1 MILGV
6 MGHLL
11 RKILE
16 DESAWAD
23 FLISKAALIL
33 ASAVLFAALF
43 QLGAGF
49 RGLEAGEELDAAARD
64 FKAAVDELG
73 AGSFREEPS
82 TVLYHFEEFGRFQ
95 ASPFER
101 GVRAYVS
108 GEYFRLETEIDGK
121 TVRAVKPFAFR
132 VLPFNETEIR
142 EKLFDRFGADGSRED
157 PLPAGYSEIK
167 GYLSAVG
174 TTEKELDI
182 AKDVSIRKEFI
193 YVKEGEEVSGF
204 ACILIYQ

>member
-1 MILGV
+1 MTFRIRGNSV
-6 MGHLL
+6 

-49 RGLEAGEELDAAARD
+49 RDFEAGEELDAVARD
-64 FKAAVDELG
+64 FKAAVDEVG
-73 AGSFREEPS
+73 AGSFQGESSE
-82 TVLYHFEEFGRFQ
+82 VIYHFEGFDRFQ

-101 GVRAYVS
+101 EVDACVS

-121 TVRAVKPFAFR
+121 MVRAVKPFTFR
-132 VLPFNETEIR
+132 VLPLNETTLR
-142 EKLFDRFGADGSRED
+142 GKLLDRFGAEGGRGD
-157 PLPAGYSEIK
+157 PLPADYSEITK
-167 GYLSAVG
+167 YLSAVG
-174 TTEKELDI
+174 AGAKELDV
-182 AKDVSIRKEFI
+182 AKAVSIKKESI

-204 ACILIYQ
+204 VCILIYQ

>member
-1 MILGV
+1 MIFRV
-6 MGHLL
+6 RGHLL
-11 RKILE
+11 REILE

-49 RGLEAGEELDAAARD
+49 GSLEAGEGLDAVARD
-64 FKAAVDELG
+64 FKAAVDEVG
-73 AGSFREEPS
+73 AGSFQGESPEA
-82 TVLYHFEEFGRFQ
+82 LYHFEGFDRFQ

-101 GVRAYVS
+101 EVDAYVS
-108 GEYFRLETEIDGK
+108 GEYFWLETEIDGK
-121 TVRAVKPFAFR
+121 TVRAIKPFAFR
-132 VLPFNETEIR
+132 VLPFNETALR
-142 EKLFDRFGADGSRED
+142 EKLLDRFGAEGSGED
-157 PLPAGYSEIK
+157 PLPADYSEITK
-167 GYLSAVG
+167 YLSAAG
-174 TTEKELDI
+174 AGEKELDV
-182 AKDVSIRKEFI
+182 AKAVSIKKEFI

>member
-1 MILGV
+1 MIPGV
-6 MGHLL
+6 KGHSL

-49 RGLEAGEELDAAARD
+49 RSLEAGEELDAVARD
-64 FKAAVDELG
+64 FKAAVDEVG
-73 AGSFREEPS
+73 AASFREES
-82 TVLYHFEEFGRFQ
+82 SDVLYRFEGFGRLQ

-101 GVRAYVS
+101 EVDAYVS
-108 GEYFRLETEIDGK
+108 GEYFMLETEIDGQ

-132 VLPFNETEIR
+132 VLPFNETE
-142 EKLFDRFGADGSRED
+142 LQGNLLDRFGAEGSREA
-157 PLPAGYSEIK
+157 PLPAGYSEVRE
-167 GYLSAVG
+167 YLSAIG
-174 TTEKELDI
+174 TSENELDI
-182 AKDVSIRKEFI
+182 AKDVTIRKEFI
-193 YVKEGEEVSGF
+193 YVTEGEEVLGF

>member
-1 MILGV
+1 MTLGV
-6 MGHLL
+6 MGHSV

-23 FLISKAALIL
+23 FLISKAALII

-43 QLGAGF
+43 HLGAGF
-49 RGLEAGEELDAAARD
+49 RGLEAGEELDAVARD
-64 FKAAVDELG
+64 FKAAVDEVG
-73 AGSFREEPS
+73 AESFRGES
-82 TVLYHFEEFGRFQ
+82 SDALYHFEEFGRLQ

-101 GVRAYVS
+101 EVEAYVS
-108 GEYFRLETEIDGK
+108 GEYFRLEIDIDGK
-121 TVRAVKPFAFR
+121 TVMEVKPFTFR
-132 VLPFNETEIR
+132 VLPFNETALR
-142 EKLFDRFGADGSRED
+142 EKLLDRFGAEGSRED
-157 PLPAGYSEIK
+157 PLPADYPEIK
-167 GYLSAVG
+167 EYLSAIG

>member
-1 MILGV
+1 MTLRIG
-6 MGHLL
+6 GHSG

-33 ASAVLFAALF
+33 ASAVLFVALF

-49 RGLEAGEELDAAARD
+49 ISLEAGEELDAAARG

-73 AGSFREEPS
+73 AGSFQGESSE
-82 TVLYHFEEFGRFQ
+82 VLYHFERFDRFQ
-95 ASPFER
+95 ASPFKR
-101 GVRAYVS
+101 GVEAYVS
-108 GEYFRLETEIDGK
+108 GEYVRLETEIDGK
-121 TVRAVKPFAFR
+121 TVQAVKPFAFR
-132 VLPFNETEIR
+132 VLPFNETALR
-142 EKLFDRFGADGSRED
+142 GKLLDRFGAEGSREN
-157 PLPAGYSEIK
+157 PLPADYSEITK
-167 GYLSAVG
+167 YLLAVG
-174 TTEKELDI
+174 AEEKELDV
-182 AKDVSIRKEFI
+182 AKDVSIKKEFI

>member
-1 MILGV
+1 MTFRIR
-6 MGHLL
+6 GHSL

-33 ASAVLFAALF
+33 ASVVLFAALF

-49 RGLEAGEELDAAARD
+49 RDFEAGEELDAVSMD
-64 FKAAVDELG
+64 FKAAVDEVG
-73 AGSFREEPS
+73 AGSFQGESSE
-82 TVLYHFEEFGRFQ
+82 VLYHFEGIGRFQ

-101 GVRAYVS
+101 EVDAYVS

-121 TVRAVKPFAFR
+121 TVRAVKPFTFR
-132 VLPFNETEIR
+132 VLPLNETTLR
-142 EKLFDRFGADGSRED
+142 EKLLDRFGAEGGRED

-167 GYLSAVG
+167 EYLLAVG
-174 TTEKELDI
+174 TAEKELDI
-182 AKDVSIRKEFI
+182 VKDVSIRKEFI
-193 YVKEGEEVSGF
+193 YVKEGEVVSGF

>member
-1 MILGV
+1 MTFRV
-6 MGHLL
+6 RGHSL

-49 RGLEAGEELDAAARD
+49 RSLEAGEGLDAVARD
-64 FKAAVDELG
+64 FKAAVDEV
-73 AGSFREEPS
+73 GSENFREES
-82 TVLYHFEEFGRFQ
+82 SEFLYHFEGFDRFQ

-101 GVRAYVS
+101 EVDAYVS

-121 TVRAVKPFAFR
+121 TVRAIKPFAFR
-132 VLPFNETEIR
+132 VLPFNETALR
-142 EKLFDRFGADGSRED
+142 VKLLERFGAEGSGED
-157 PLPAGYSEIK
+157 PLPADYSEITK
-167 GYLSAVG
+167 HLSAAG
-174 TTEKELDI
+174 AGEKERDV
-182 AKDVSIRKEFI
+182 AKAVSIKKEFI

>member
-1 MILGV
+1 MNHRIRMHSV
-6 MGHLL
+6 WI
-11 RKILE
+11 ILE

-49 RGLEAGEELDAAARD
+49 RSLEAGEELDAAARD
-64 FKAAVDELG
+64 FKAAVDEVG
-73 AGSFREEPS
+73 AGSFREDSPD
-82 TVLYHFEEFGRFQ
+82 VLYHFEEFGWFQ
-95 ASPFER
+95 FSPFER
-101 GVRAYVS
+101 GVEAYVS

-121 TVRAVKPFAFR
+121 TVWAVKPFAFR
-132 VLPFNETEIR
+132 VLPFNETEMR
-142 EKLFDRFGADGSRED
+142 GKLLDRFGAEGSRED
-157 PLPAGYSEIK
+157 PLPPGYSEIK
-167 GYLSAVG
+167 EYLSAIG
-174 TTEKELDI
+174 TAEKEMDI

-204 ACILIYQ
+204 VCILIYQ

>member
-1 MILGV
+1 M
-6 MGHLL
+6 

-33 ASAVLFAALF
+33 ASVILFAALF

-49 RGLEAGEELDAAARD
+49 RDFEAGEELDAAARD
-64 FKAAVDELG
+64 FKAAVDEVG
-73 AGSFREEPS
+73 AGSFQGESSEF
-82 TVLYHFEEFGRFQ
+82 LYHFEEFGRFQ
-95 ASPFER
+95 VSPFER
-101 GVRAYVS
+101 GVEAYVS

-132 VLPFNETEIR
+132 VLPFNETELR
-142 EKLFDRFGADGSRED
+142 GKLLDRFGAEGSRED
-157 PLPAGYSEIK
+157 PLPSDYSEITK
-167 GYLSAVG
+167 YLSAVG
-174 TTEKELDI
+174 AGEKELDV
-182 AKDVSIRKEFI
+182 AKAVSIKKEFI

-204 ACILIYQ
+204 VCILIYQ

>member
-1 MILGV
+1 MTFRV
-6 MGHLL
+6 KGHSL

-33 ASAVLFAALF
+33 ASAVLFSALF

-49 RGLEAGEELDAAARD
+49 RDFEAGEELDAVARD
-64 FKAAVDELG
+64 FKAAVDEVG
-73 AGSFREEPS
+73 AGSFQGEFSE
-82 TVLYHFEEFGRFQ
+82 VLYHFEGFDRFQ

-101 GVRAYVS
+101 EVDAYVS

-121 TVRAVKPFAFR
+121 TIRAIKPFAFR
-132 VLPFNETEIR
+132 VLPFNETALR
-142 EKLFDRFGADGSRED
+142 GKLLERFGAEGDGED
-157 PLPAGYSEIK
+157 PLLADYSEITK
-167 GYLSAVG
+167 YLSDVG
-174 TTEKELDI
+174 AEEKELEV
-182 AKDVSIRKEFI
+182 AKAVSIKKEFI